1 VPYQGAVYT
10 IRIDMRAPR
19 ALHELVVWNYNS
31 SLEGTYRGAKRMLV
45 ALDGQRAS
53 PPAGHLIRKGP
64 GPVLVPYGQVC
75 PWSHCCRAR
84 GAIALPE
91 SHCLG
96 RGAGARPRSA
106 CGRPHAARGARPQ
119 ALPLQ
124 RVGEGGGLERIGT
137 PQIAYRPSPLV
148 GQAEPP
154 PPPSPPVLTG
164 HVSSLAPY

>member
-31 SLEGTYRGAKRMLV
+31 SLEGTYRGVKRMLV

-75 PWSHCCRAR
+75 P
-84 GAIALPE
+84 
-91 SHCLG
+91 
-96 RGAGARPRSA
+96 
-106 CGRPHAARGARPQ
+106 
-119 ALPLQ
+119 
-124 RVGEGGGLERIGT
+124 
-137 PQIAYRPSPLV
+137 
-148 GQAEPP
+148 
-154 PPPSPPVLTG
+154 
-164 HVSSLAPY
+164 